1 MLVHAIVNV
10 VQIVGEA
17 ATQVS
22 VEARTAMPGVR
33 WADIVG
39 MRHRLIHAYHE
50 VDLNIVWDTVE
61 IDLPP
66 LIALLDA
73 WLKAGE

>member
-10 VQIVGEA
+10 LQIIGEA

-22 VEARTAMPGVR
+22 VETRRSMPGVR

-39 MRHRLIHAYHE
+39 TRNRLIHAYHE

-66 LIALLDA
+66 LVALLEA
-73 WLKAGE
+73 WLKAEG